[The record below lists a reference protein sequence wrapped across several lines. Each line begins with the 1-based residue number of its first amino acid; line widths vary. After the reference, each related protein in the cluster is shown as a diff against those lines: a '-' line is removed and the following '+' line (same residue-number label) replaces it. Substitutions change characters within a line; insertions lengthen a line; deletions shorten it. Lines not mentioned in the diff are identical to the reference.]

1 MEAWLHHAMEPRL
14 SIPLQCLRTDNTLSV
29 RPAVVLALFRE
40 QPCFRHVS
48 NKHMR
53 QAIYRSCRFVRYDF
67 KYLLLDLD
75 EEDRHQA
82 VHRHNLWV
90 DARANWFEGGKPV
103 PPYPWPE
110 ANKPLLNYA
119 RIESAAIGLEP
130 RCPFCHGDITS
141 WFPVAALFDQQVCFC
156 SDCRV
161 EAGKR
166 QRETEFRRKCAALRE
181 SQQLIGEL
189 SERINGRH
197 NRVARQTVETVGSVR
212 ERRSISDGSKGA
224 HRLRARGHR
233 ESES

>member
-1 MEAWLHHAMEPRL
+1 MESWLHHAMEPRL
-14 SIPLQCLRTDNTLSV
+14 SIPPELLRSDNTLSV
-29 RPAVVLALFRE
+29 RPAVILALFRE

-48 NKHMR
+48 NKEMR
-53 QAIYRSCRFVRYDF
+53 HEIYQHCSFVRYDF

-75 EEDRHQA
+75 EPERRQA

-90 DARANWFEGGKPV
+90 ESQRQWFAGGKPV

-110 ANKPLLNYA
+110 AKKPLLNYA
-119 RIESAAIGLEP
+119 RIEAAAICLEP
-130 RCPFCHGDITS
+130 RCPFCHGDIKS
-141 WFPVAALFDQQVCFC
+141 WFPVAALFDQRVCFC
-156 SDCRV
+156 ADCRV

-197 NRVARQTVETVGSVR
+197 NRVARQTSQTVGIVR
-212 ERRSISDGSKGA
+212 ERRAISDGSKGA
-224 HRLRARGHR
+224 HRLRSRGHR